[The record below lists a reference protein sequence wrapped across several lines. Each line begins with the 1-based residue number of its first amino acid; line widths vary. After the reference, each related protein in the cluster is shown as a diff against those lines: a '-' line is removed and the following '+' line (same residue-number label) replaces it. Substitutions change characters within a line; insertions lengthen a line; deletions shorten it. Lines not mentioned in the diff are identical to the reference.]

1 MVQNEVAETRAA
13 YGSPLIPAQG
23 FNTALTVCPANNAQR
38 LCSRNIMPVCP
49 IQRLCSRMQRLCIS
63 ECVRCMH
70 ACSATPVC
78 V

>member
-38 LCSRNIMPVCP
+38 LCSR
-49 IQRLCSRMQRLCIS
+49 MQRLCIS

-70 ACSATPVC
+70 ACSATPAC